1 MAVEPI
7 SFSKLLKKTDDIY
20 EAVVVSSK
28 RAKQM
33 LQDRIVKQMID
44 ENEEI
49 SEEGILAEPVVRENI
64 DFDKFMYFSIFSH
77 YGGFFI
83 YTTSEKGDSIS
94 LEHSF

>member
-28 RAKQM
+28 RARQM

-44 ENEEI
+44 ENEET
-49 SEEGILAEPVVRENI
+49 EDGILAEPVSRETI
-64 DFDKFMYFSIFSH
+64 DFDKEDKV
-77 YGGFFI
+77 
-83 YTTSEKGDSIS
+83 TSLALNEFLEGDVDWDKTEEPI
-94 LEHSF
+94 ER

>member
-28 RAKQM
+28 RAKQI

-49 SEEGILAEPVVRENI
+49 SEDGILSEPVVRENI
-64 DFDKFMYFSIFSH
+64 DFNKEEKVTSVALDEFLDGNVDWDKAEESID
-77 YGGFFI
+77 
-83 YTTSEKGDSIS
+83 K
-94 LEHSF
+94 

>member
-1 MAVEPI
+1 MAVDPI
-7 SFSKLLKKTDDIY
+7 SFTKLLKKTDDIY

-28 RAKQM
+28 RAKQI

-64 DFDKFMYFSIFSH
+64 DFDKEDKVTSVALEAFLEGDIDWDKTEESI
-77 YGGFFI
+77 
-83 YTTSEKGDSIS
+83 ER
-94 LEHSF
+94 

>member
-1 MAVEPI
+1 MAVDPI

-28 RAKQM
+28 RAKQI

-49 SEEGILAEPVVRENI
+49 SEDGILAEPVIRENI
-64 DFDKFMYFSIFSH
+64 DFDK
-77 YGGFFI
+77 
-83 YTTSEKGDSIS
+83 EKKSP
-94 LEHSF
+94 LLP

>member
-28 RAKQM
+28 RAKQI

-49 SEEGILAEPVVRENI
+49 SEDGILSEPVVRENI
-64 DFDKFMYFSIFSH
+64 DFNKEQKVTSVALDEFLDGNVDWDKAEESID
-77 YGGFFI
+77 
-83 YTTSEKGDSIS
+83 K
-94 LEHSF
+94 

>member
-7 SFSKLLKKTDDIY
+7 SFTKLLKKTDDIY

-49 SEEGILAEPVVRENI
+49 SEDGILAEPVVRENI
-64 DFDKFMYFSIFSH
+64 DFDKEDKVTSLALDEFLDGEIDWDKTEESI
-77 YGGFFI
+77 
-83 YTTSEKGDSIS
+83 
-94 LEHSF
+94 EH

>member
-7 SFSKLLKKTDDIY
+7 SFSKLLKKTADIY

-44 ENEEI
+44 ENEEV
-49 SEEGILAEPVVRENI
+49 SEDGILAEP
-64 DFDKFMYFSIFSH
+64 
-77 YGGFFI
+77 
-83 YTTSEKGDSIS
+83 IS
-94 LEHSF
+94 LSLIHISEPTRL

>member
-49 SEEGILAEPVVRENI
+49 SEEGILAEPVVRDNI
-64 DFDKFMYFSIFSH
+64 DFDKEDKVTSLALDEFLDGEIDWDKTEESI
-77 YGGFFI
+77 
-83 YTTSEKGDSIS
+83 EQ
-94 LEHSF
+94 

>member
-33 LQDRIVKQMID
+33 LQDRIVKQMIN
-44 ENEEI
+44 ENEDVAED
-49 SEEGILAEPVVRENI
+49 GILAEPISRETI
-64 DFDKFMYFSIFSH
+64 DFDKEDKVTSLALDEFLDGDIDWDKTEESI
-77 YGGFFI
+77 
-83 YTTSEKGDSIS
+83 ER
-94 LEHSF
+94 

>member
-28 RAKQM
+28 RARQM

-44 ENEEI
+44 ENEET
-49 SEEGILAEPVVRENI
+49 EDGILAEPVSRETI
-64 DFDKFMYFSIFSH
+64 DFDKEDKVTSLALDEFLEGDVDWDKTEESI
-77 YGGFFI
+77 
-83 YTTSEKGDSIS
+83 ER
-94 LEHSF
+94 